1 MFTNNI
7 LFYLKIFYF
16 LHYAILQV
24 SLFSIASL
32 ISLIVA
38 KHPPVSILLTTAL
51 ARYPVVIE

>member
-1 MFTNNI
+1 MI
-7 LFYLKIFYF
+7 KDYIFY
-16 LHYAILQV
+16 YVILQV

-38 KHPPVSILLTTAL
+38 KHPPVSMLLTTAL